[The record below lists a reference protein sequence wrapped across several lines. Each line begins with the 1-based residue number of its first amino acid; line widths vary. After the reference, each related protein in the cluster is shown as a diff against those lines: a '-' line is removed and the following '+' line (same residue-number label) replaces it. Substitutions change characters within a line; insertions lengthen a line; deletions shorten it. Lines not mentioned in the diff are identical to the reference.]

1 MNAKSDTPPTEG
13 VSPPIGLRERGK
25 LRRRNWI
32 KEAARA
38 VFYERGYEAATTR
51 EIAERAEVSLGTLF
65 AYAPTKA
72 ELLLMIVNDDLE
84 AQRGNDFHE
93 ASIEAPLMETLMN
106 FSLKN
111 FTYWAK
117 HPEVARQARREITGV
132 LMMGKP
138 AGPEAI
144 RFAANKQRLQAGLAE
159 LVERKR
165 ETGSI
170 RTKADIDVI
179 ASMWWCVYNQ
189 QMHTWLANE
198 KPSVRGGMQ
207 ELHRLYLLMLDA
219 LMVEAWEKEVPA
231 SLLAAPR
238 AAATRA
244 RSAAPKAAARP
255 RKGAADPTG

>member
-1 MNAKSDTPPTEG
+1 LIDEVPART
-13 VSPPIGLRERGK
+13 GLRERGK
-25 LRRRNWI
+25 QRRRSWI

-72 ELLLMIVNDDLE
+72 ELLLMIVNDDLASE
-84 AQRGNDFHE
+84 RGNDFE
-93 ASIEAPLMETLMN
+93 DSPTEVPLMETLMR
-106 FSLKN
+106 FSLRN

-117 HPEVARQARREITGV
+117 HPDVARQARREITGV

-144 RFAANKQRLQAGLAE
+144 RFAANKQRLQAGMAA

-165 ETGSI
+165 KAGSI
-170 RTKADIDVI
+170 KTTADIKVI
-179 ASMWWCVYNQ
+179 AEMWWCIYNQ
-189 QMHTWLANE
+189 QIHTWLANE
-198 KPSVRGGMQ
+198 KPSVRTGMQ
-207 ELHRLYLLMLDA
+207 EIHRLYLLMMEA
-219 LMVEAWEKEVPA
+219 FMVDDWEKDVPS

-238 AAATRA
+238 KKPDSQR
-244 RSAAPKAAARP
+244 
-255 RKGAADPTG
+255 

>member
-1 MNAKSDTPPTEG
+1 MKSKNDTPPIDGT
-13 VSPPIGLRERGK
+13 PAPIGLRERSK

-72 ELLLMIVNDDLE
+72 ELLLMIVNDDLATE
-84 AQRGNDFHE
+84 RGSDFKE
-93 ASIEAPLMETLMN
+93 GQTEVPLMEILMN

-117 HPEVARQARREITGV
+117 HPDVARQARREITGV

-165 ETGSI
+165 EAGSI
-170 RTKADIDVI
+170 RTKADIKVI
-179 ASMWWCVYNQ
+179 IDMWWCIYNQ
-189 QMHTWLANE
+189 QVHTWLADE
-198 KPSVRGGMQ
+198 KPSVRKGMQ
-207 ELHRLYLLMLDA
+207 EIHSLYLLMMESLVAED
-219 LMVEAWEKEVPA
+219 WEKQAPA
-231 SLLAAPR
+231 SMLAAPR
-238 AAATRA
+238 K
-244 RSAAPKAAARP
+244 SPVVKAAKAAKPAARKTGP
-255 RKGAADPTG
+255 RQSP